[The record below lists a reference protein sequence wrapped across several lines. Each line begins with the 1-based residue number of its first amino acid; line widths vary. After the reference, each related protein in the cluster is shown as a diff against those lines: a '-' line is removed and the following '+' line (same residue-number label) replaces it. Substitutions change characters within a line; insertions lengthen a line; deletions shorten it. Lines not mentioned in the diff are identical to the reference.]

1 MNDLNKIVAIES
13 LISCLS
19 MYTELNDESKEKIII
34 NINEVM
40 QYYINDY
47 GSYQFQII
55 KLMLEEIAMNPSRTQ
70 NMRLYSIAKTFWN
83 VFLFE
88 IRIIL

>member
-1 MNDLNKIVAIES
+1 
-13 LISCLS
+13 